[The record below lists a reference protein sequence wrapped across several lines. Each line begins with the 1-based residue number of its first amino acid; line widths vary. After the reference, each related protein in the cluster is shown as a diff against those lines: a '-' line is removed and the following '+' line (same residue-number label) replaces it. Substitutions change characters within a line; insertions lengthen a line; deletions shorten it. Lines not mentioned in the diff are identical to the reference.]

1 MAIASP
7 LFNAVRIKTYFNMN
21 DGKSNLEAKPWT
33 SFFIRCFYAEIME
46 IDSFWTRFKYK
57 TIIITLFD
65 APYCTTYDWKK

>member
-46 IDSFWTRFKYK
+46 IDSF
-57 TIIITLFD
+57 
-65 APYCTTYDWKK
+65 